1 MKSLFSALGSAST
14 ASPAA
19 AAAIRQSAHMTA
31 HVSACWLD
39 WVALDEAKKA
49 ACACFGVI
57 VRDRARS
64 CAIVLFVHSRS
75 LNAVIAGHALDGTRV
90 E

>member
-1 MKSLFSALGSAST
+1 MKSLFSALGSTST
-14 ASPAA
+14 ASPA

-64 CAIVLFVHSRS
+64 CAIVLYCAQPQPECSHCRS
-75 LNAVIAGHALDGTRV
+75 CFGRDEG
-90 E
+90 